1 MREAGGSTCVHS
13 WFLLS
18 YSLSLSLSLALF
30 FLGMGY
36 SLSCSIS
43 LWSQGGEAGLV
54 FPPLLCPLSFLSF
67 CSFWGGRQGTFL
79 REAQAPFSDTS
90 QQYTPPSILHPPL
103 SLYPNLPPPLPVH
116 LSHLLLHLSTC
127 RASLSPPLSFS
138 HTHPTLLHFHSS
150 HYSSLTLP
158 RSSDQRE

>member
-1 MREAGGSTCVHS
+1 MTNTPSYDKFIS
-13 WFLLS
+13 LLS
-18 YSLSLSLSLALF
+18 FFFLSLSLFSHSVPSWYRIQLDLC
-30 FLGMGY
+30 LPLVSGWG
-36 SLSCSIS
+36 SRTGLSPS
-43 LWSQGGEAGLV
+43 
-54 FPPLLCPLSFLSF
+54 PLSLYLFLSF